1 MGKTVGCVIPN
12 SGSPPLFCIDFK
24 LNDELNNSSVGKTV
38 LHSKASVGVKLAFVF
53 DLSQGVFFPSENR
66 IHVGQ

>member
-1 MGKTVGCVIPN
+1 
-12 SGSPPLFCIDFK
+12 
-24 LNDELNNSSVGKTV
+24 VGKTV